1 MALPRIT
8 QKEMTEREQRELK
21 TLLDRARIAHG
32 RPLSN
37 AETNSV
43 KKEYIDKL
51 MAQREAEAKKARQV
65 RKQQAYKTD
74 KEATFSWS
82 ANTPTRGS
90 VRPFFLRPGWVK
102 RFPLPAG
109 RPLSLLFSIFTTGRL
124 MPGVAALAF
133 GLAFGFASEEEFS
146 ISLNR
151 SISSSSVRSRHSPK
165 GIPVRLTFMIRVR
178 SSFVT
183 S

>member
-65 RKQQAYKTD
+65 KKQQAYKTD
-74 KEATFSWS
+74 KEGVFF
-82 ANTPTRGS
+82 PGRRIR
-90 VRPFFLRPGWVK
+90 RPAAGVNALSFYV
-102 RFPLPAG
+102 PAG
-109 RPLSLLFSIFTTGRL
+109 
-124 MPGVAALAF
+124 
-133 GLAFGFASEEEFS
+133 
-146 ISLNR
+146 
-151 SISSSSVRSRHSPK
+151 
-165 GIPVRLTFMIRVR
+165 
-178 SSFVT
+178 
-183 S
+183 